1 MKKLHMDLKENSYD
15 IRIERGILHK
25 AGTYVDLNRKVMI
38 ITDDMVPKAYADTIL
53 TQCKEG
59 YLSVVKHGEEAKS
72 MHTYEKLL
80 CELLEH
86 RFTRKDCVIALGGG
100 VIGDLSGFVAAS
112 YMRGIDFINI
122 PTTTLSQIDSSIG
135 GKVAINLQEVKN
147 IVGAFYQP
155 KAVLIDPDT
164 LSTLPKRHYINGL
177 AEALKAALIYDASL
191 FEVFEQKDI
200 YDDIELILEK
210 SLLVKKDVVEKDEK
224 EHDLRKILNF
234 GHTIGHA
241 IESYYHLEDYLHG
254 ECVAMGMLYFIKDED
269 IKNRVLSVYEKL
281 QLPTSVPYDTE
292 KVYSYLCRDKK
303 AEGDSITVVEIT
315 QIGKAELRK
324 LPMRHIK
331 ELLL

>member
-210 SLLVKKDVVEKDEK
+210 SLSVKKDVVEKDEK

-269 IKNRVLSVYEKL
+269 IKNRVLAVYEKL
-281 QLPTSVPYDTE
+281 QLPTSVSYDAE

-303 AEGDSITVVEIT
+303 AEGDAITVVEVA

-324 LPMRHIK
+324 LPMEHIK